1 MPGGFYI
8 NTPVG
13 KYNPDWAIVLN
24 ETDHKHVYFIAET
37 KGVSENIAL
46 SLKGVENA
54 KIESARQHFKIISN
68 SEVTYDVVDS
78 YDKMM
83 DGSVAKFENQTSPL

>member
-1 MPGGFYI
+1 MSILLPKLKEFQ
-8 NTPVG
+8 
-13 KYNPDWAIVLN
+13 K
-24 ETDHKHVYFIAET
+24 
-37 KGVSENIAL
+37 NIAL

-83 DGSVAKFENQTSPL
+83 DKLSSHI

>member
-37 KGVSENIAL
+37 KGVSDNIAL

-83 DGSVAKFENQTSPL
+83 DKLSSHI

>member
-68 SEVTYDVVDS
+68 SEVIYDVVDS

-83 DGSVAKFENQTSPL
+83 DKLSSHI